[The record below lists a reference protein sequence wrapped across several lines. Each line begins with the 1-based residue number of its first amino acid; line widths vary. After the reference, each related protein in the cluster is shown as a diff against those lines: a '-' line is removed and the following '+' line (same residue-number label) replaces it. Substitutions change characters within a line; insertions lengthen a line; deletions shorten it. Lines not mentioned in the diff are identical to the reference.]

1 MRQDVLDIDEK
12 QGSVEIRSLVDSTS
26 LDAANAEEKRLIG
39 NGFTRSRNM
48 RKIANIDPN
57 DWHLLLL
64 QMDKD
69 ALAFESSGM
78 TDRKAFK
85 RLLNRFPAWR
95 CSEGGI

>member
-26 LDAANAEEKRLIG
+26 LDAANSEEKRLIG
-39 NGFTRSRNM
+39 KGFTQNHTM

-69 ALAFESSGM
+69 ALAFEASGM
-78 TDRKAFK
+78 TDKKAFK
-85 RLLNRFPAWR
+85 RLLLRFPEWR